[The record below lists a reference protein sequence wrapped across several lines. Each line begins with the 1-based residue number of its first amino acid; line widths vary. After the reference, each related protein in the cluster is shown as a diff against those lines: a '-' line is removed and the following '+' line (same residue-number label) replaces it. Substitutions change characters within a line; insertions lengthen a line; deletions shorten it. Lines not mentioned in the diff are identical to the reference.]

1 MIITFQGSLKHKKM
15 RTIFPFY
22 DLWSLLVKIVKCTQ
36 MYRKLDINFV
46 VQRIQK
52 KEKDKSTP

>member
-1 MIITFQGSLKHKKM
+1 MIITFQGSLKDKKM

-22 DLWSLLVKIVKCTQ
+22 DLWSLLVKKESNVHKCE
-36 MYRKLDINFV
+36 DINFV

-52 KEKDKSTP
+52 KVRDKSTS